1 MSPIYKY
8 LLIASLIIS
17 SNSEIEYG
25 TCTDDKIKIKLEDGT
40 IKTFDCLKCD
50 KGFYTQYE
58 DDQLKCIK
66 CPENS
71 DNYGNDI
78 LIDIFT
84 QKILSRYSFEFN
96 TECDNEDKLLC
107 PIWEKNIFSL
117 KLKNIKDNINS
128 KSLLRLNKYY
138 VEDGEFIIKYI
149 NYNGDA
155 NRYLLIYINNILVY
169 KDETRHSKEKT
180 KQFKINKGNNI
191 IEIYYIIDKNLSPK
205 DKSDI
210 ESFLEIYEIKMTKAE
225 TSSLECQKY
234 DKIEILK
241 NTILDNCDYYVNKC
255 TKDDICTNRF
265 YYETSEGN
273 DINKGTQIINY
284 TKIEEGNCSELIPP
298 ADIEIEADQCSYGQ
312 LRNLKENDIYT
323 CEHCPENTYNNI
335 LINDNY
341 TCKNDCDIINK
352 EYKKIFYINSFK
364 DQSQFDYNISIIDSI
379 GYIEINYEKYNL
391 TEDTIIFVELDKN
404 ITNKTYKLINPNEIQ
419 DDSKFMFKIP
429 ISKGQYEF
437 HIKGKNLKIKIIKII
452 NNEEGGNYLCINK
465 LNPKE
470 EIICPSNEYF
480 SPNINI
486 CRECPLFL
494 SINDNLKCEFIEQ
507 IFNGNF
513 VFDNA
518 LMLQSNLFL
527 NDNIIDGKNNKKY
540 HINLNPT
547 FPLIYEY
554 DSDSNFKIIGDELD
568 MMKLVRGM
576 NNRGIIFSYIHEDEN
591 QKYASHIYVKCNK
604 TESNGTIELINQN
617 ELDFTIHY
625 YFTVESNV
633 TCPYCL
639 DSEINDIKTDGIC
652 NANSTELFNVEIKV
666 NSTCVIKPFEDAY
679 SSLIMNDNALFIL
692 HYNSSSLE
700 DQSLIINYNIKEHI
714 PVTYEKEGD
723 DIITGYQRYKK
734 CKNETEPEEN
744 NNNESFPVLYII
756 LIAVGSLIV
765 IILIIFIIWKV
776 HKSRKMDNF
785 ENEIEDLKDMKL
797 KDNSQDN

>member
-8 LLIASLIIS
+8 LLIASLIIL
-17 SNSEIEYG
+17 SNSDIEYG
-25 TCTDDKIKIKLEDGT
+25 TCTDNKRTIKLEDGT

-50 KGFYTQYE
+50 SGFYTQYE
-58 DDQLKCIK
+58 DNELKCIK

-84 QKILSRYSFEFN
+84 EKILSRYSFEFN

-155 NRYLLIYINNILVY
+155 NRYILIYINNILVY

-298 ADIEIEADQCSYGQ
+298 ADIEIEADKCSYGQ

-352 EYKKIFYINSFK
+352 EYKKIFYINTFK

-404 ITNKTYKLINPNEIQ
+404 ITNKTYKWKL
-419 DDSKFMFKIP
+419 FM
-429 ISKGQYEF
+429 Y
-437 HIKGKNLKIKIIKII
+437 
-452 NNEEGGNYLCINK
+452 
-465 LNPKE
+465 
-470 EIICPSNEYF
+470 
-480 SPNINI
+480 
-486 CRECPLFL
+486 
-494 SINDNLKCEFIEQ
+494 
-507 IFNGNF
+507 
-513 VFDNA
+513 
-518 LMLQSNLFL
+518 
-527 NDNIIDGKNNKKY
+527 
-540 HINLNPT
+540 
-547 FPLIYEY
+547 
-554 DSDSNFKIIGDELD
+554 
-568 MMKLVRGM
+568 
-576 NNRGIIFSYIHEDEN
+576 
-591 QKYASHIYVKCNK
+591 
-604 TESNGTIELINQN
+604 
-617 ELDFTIHY
+617 
-625 YFTVESNV
+625 
-633 TCPYCL
+633 
-639 DSEINDIKTDGIC
+639 
-652 NANSTELFNVEIKV
+652 
-666 NSTCVIKPFEDAY
+666 
-679 SSLIMNDNALFIL
+679 
-692 HYNSSSLE
+692 
-700 DQSLIINYNIKEHI
+700 
-714 PVTYEKEGD
+714 
-723 DIITGYQRYKK
+723 
-734 CKNETEPEEN
+734 
-744 NNNESFPVLYII
+744 
-756 LIAVGSLIV
+756 
-765 IILIIFIIWKV
+765 
-776 HKSRKMDNF
+776 
-785 ENEIEDLKDMKL
+785 
-797 KDNSQDN
+797 